1 MVCRIA
7 GQGGISRLTNCHDDA
22 FLPQA
27 LLKLNVHMSGTV
39 TALPSDQAAAAALV
53 VLAAWYSCST
63 FSDIRSS
70 YPNLIIHRFCQFLS
84 IRVMMIVMPSQP
96 SCMIQ
101 HALYAGCH
109 SLHTNLRNPSDSLIE
124 SGIYLPQTSGR
135 LAPD

>member
-84 IRVMMIVMPSQP
+84 IRVMMIVMPSQ
-96 SCMIQ
+96 
-101 HALYAGCH
+101 
-109 SLHTNLRNPSDSLIE
+109 RNPSDSLIE